1 VSSSSEMLALA
12 IGQAL
17 QLFLAQMKAFVP
29 AQDIVRRVTRV
40 QGNTGGSMYSE
51 FKDVLQSMLVS
62 YKYEQ
67 HLLESTLR
75 LHQTNLHSLQA
86 RRIVMFRRAERFT
99 CVDDGDEVD
108 GFKACGGGTQLST
121 RQRPTRRLRDE
132 LQRSKCIL
140 ADKILPCDSALNC
153 PPSLDCLH

>member
-1 VSSSSEMLALA
+1 MSSSSEMLALA

-99 CVDDGDEVD
+99 CVDDGDEDD
-108 GFKACGGGTQLST
+108 GFKAWGGDTQLST
-121 RQRPTRRLRDE
+121 RQRSTRRLRDE